1 MSAKTEINLYVFKN
15 VSNNTKKKSITELV
29 STFLRLAVTHGVSKT
44 I

>member
-15 VSNNTKKKSITELV
+15 VSNNSKKTITELV